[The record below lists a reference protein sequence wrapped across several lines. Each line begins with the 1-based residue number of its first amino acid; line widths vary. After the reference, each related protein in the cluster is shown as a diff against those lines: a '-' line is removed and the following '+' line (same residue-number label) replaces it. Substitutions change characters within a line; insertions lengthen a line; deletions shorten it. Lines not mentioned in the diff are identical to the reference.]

1 MTTPHVP
8 ATATAANTPSP
19 ETLPTAAGAA
29 QLTTRQGPDVLRATW
44 TIMVRELRPV
54 LHDPF
59 SVVFSLV
66 QPLTFL
72 LLFAPLLAGS
82 SGVPLAQALTWFVPG
97 VLCMIALFGTGMTG
111 SNLLYEIQAGSH
123 ERTLVTP
130 VPRSALIV
138 GRALKEIVPLL
149 GQSLVLILVAVL
161 LGYRP
166 SAFGTLI
173 GLALLAVFGVGLGA
187 LSYALGLATSTTD
200 WMFWAVQQTLLFP
213 LMLLSGMLLPLED
226 GPTWMR
232 GLAAANPLAY
242 LVDAERTLAAGE
254 VFHADVAQ
262 GVVASVAMLVIGLA
276 VGLRAVRRST

>member
-1 MTTPHVP
+1 MTPTTQTDPTTTSRPTERGTAYP
-8 ATATAANTPSP
+8 AP
-19 ETLPTAAGAA
+19 G
-29 QLTTRQGPDVLRATW
+29 TRGPGLLRATW

-72 LLFAPLLAGS
+72 LLFAPLLAAT
-82 SGVPLAQALTWFVPG
+82 SGTSLARALDWFVPG

-149 GQSLVLILVAVL
+149 AQSVVLVGVAML

-166 SAFGTLI
+166 SLSGTLV

-187 LSYALGLATSTTD
+187 LSYALGLATASTD
-200 WMFWAVQQTLLFP
+200 WMFWAVQQALLFP
-213 LMLLSGMLLPLED
+213 LMLLSGMLLPLEG
-226 GPTWMR
+226 GPRWMQW
-232 GLAAANPLAY
+232 LAAANPLAH
-242 LVDAERTLAAGE
+242 LVDAERALAAGALLDAE
-254 VFHADVAQ
+254 VGR
-262 GVVASVAMLVIGLA
+262 GVLASLLTVVVGLA
-276 VGLRAVRRST
+276 VGLRAVRGRR